1 MVKSYLKI
9 RGRQFDS
16 ASGHSMKKIIYRLK
30 RIFVSD
36 ITHELKYLNSKI
48 NGMYDML
55 HFLNINNLRENHKN
69 TFVKYG
75 KKIFSQNDEDGLT
88 LEILN
93 RIKITNKT
101 FLEIGAGDG
110 TENNTLILLANQW
123 KGTWVD
129 LNEQILQYK
138 SKSLLVS
145 NLKINKSN
153 ILGFC
158 KEQLNELGAESYSLI
173 SLDID
178 GIDYY
183 VAEKMLKN
191 KISPEIFIV
200 EYNPKFP
207 PPLKFCVEYDENF
220 QWDYTD
226 YFGASLATYNELFEK
241 YSYKLLCCN
250 VSSGTNA
257 FFIKDKYTN
266 LFPEILD
273 NISDIYVQEG
283 VRFKSVGGETSI
295 NTVKN
300 IT

>member
-1 MVKSYLKI
+1 MVKPYLKTKS
-9 RGRQFDS
+9 RQFDS

-138 SKSLLVS
+138 SKSLSVS
-145 NLKINKSN
+145 NLKIKKSN

-158 KEQLNELGAESYSLI
+158 KEELNKLDAESYSLI

-183 VAEKMLKN
+183 VAEKMLEN

-273 NISDIYVQEG
+273 DISDIYVQEG

-295 NTVKN
+295 KTIKN